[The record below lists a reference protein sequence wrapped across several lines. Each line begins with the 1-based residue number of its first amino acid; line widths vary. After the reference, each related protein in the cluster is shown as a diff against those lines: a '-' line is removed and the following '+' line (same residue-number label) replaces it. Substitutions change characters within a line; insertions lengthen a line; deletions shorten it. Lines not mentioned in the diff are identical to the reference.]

1 MTGGGARSDLA
12 GATAT
17 GPNGGASSPG
27 LSAGTSGTASRAGV
41 SPSGASAG
49 IGARALLAGSGS
61 GGGPEGGTGGTT
73 TDGEATTTGV
83 PNGGASLLG
92 RLGTAAGELPLHG
105 HLDDPGGGRIDYAR
119 LLVSTTSPPAPVAPS
134 DAFWLN
140 PSEVA

>member
-1 MTGGGARSDLA
+1 MTGGSTRSDLA

-17 GPNGGASSPG
+17 GPNGGASASG
-27 LSAGTSGTASRAGV
+27 LFAGTTWTMTSGGT
-41 SPSGASAG
+41 
-49 IGARALLAGSGS
+49 GARALLAGSG
-61 GGGPEGGTGGTT
+61 GGADLEGGTASAT

-119 LLVSTTSPPAPVAPS
+119 LLVSSSAPPAPVAPS

-140 PSEVA
+140 PNEVA